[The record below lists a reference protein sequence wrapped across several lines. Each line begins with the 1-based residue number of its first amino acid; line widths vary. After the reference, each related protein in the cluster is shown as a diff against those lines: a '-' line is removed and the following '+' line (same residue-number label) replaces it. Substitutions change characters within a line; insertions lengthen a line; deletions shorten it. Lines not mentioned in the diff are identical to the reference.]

1 MSVRKQAT
9 ILLLINALIWGAAF
23 PIVKPSLSVISPFQF
38 LYFRYLIAAVLIYP
52 VVIYLLWKIRPG
64 VKQLTKIIFLE
75 LLGTPL
81 ALGLLY
87 TGLSQTSAVEASLIA
102 STYPLL
108 ITLGGIYFLKE
119 REDPKEWLGLGLALV
134 GTALLVLEPVLNGHQ
149 LQLSLKGNLLILAH
163 NLVIAAY
170 YLLAKRFYKGQSKL
184 MVTGIG
190 YWASLLVLGLTL
202 KLQGVTTTLT
212 LLTVPSVAV
221 AAVYMGV
228 FGSIIALTFYVK
240 GQDLIEASEA
250 TLFSYLTGVFA
261 LPTAYFLLGETP
273 TLIQLV
279 AIVIIASGVILGQYH
294 RK

>member
-1 MSVRKQAT
+1 
-9 ILLLINALIWGAAF
+9 
-23 PIVKPSLSVISPFQF
+23 
-38 LYFRYLIAAVLIYP
+38 
-52 VVIYLLWKIRPG
+52 
-64 VKQLTKIIFLE
+64 
-75 LLGTPL
+75 
-81 ALGLLY
+81 
-87 TGLSQTSAVEASLIA
+87 
-102 STYPLL
+102 
-108 ITLGGIYFLKE
+108 
-119 REDPKEWLGLGLALV
+119 LGLALV